1 MKHCCPHCQLPIGRR
16 SSVHRHIKKGRCRA
30 TQLFQVQ
37 EVHQHLLGEVH
48 EVGVEVLGDRLPSL
62 VLPLPPLP
70 SMT

>member
-30 TQLFQVQ
+30 HQLFHVQ
-37 EVHQHLLGEVH
+37 EVQEHFGEVQ